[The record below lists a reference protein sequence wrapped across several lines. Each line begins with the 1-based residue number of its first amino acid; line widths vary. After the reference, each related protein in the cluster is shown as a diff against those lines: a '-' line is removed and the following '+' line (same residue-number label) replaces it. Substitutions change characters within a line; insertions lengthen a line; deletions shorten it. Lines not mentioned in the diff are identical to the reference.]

1 MLILVVLLAVTHAF
15 VPVLGQTTD
24 SAASNSQ
31 KQADSRNQDQ
41 KPAPAVSRVKSQDKS
56 SSIQGTES
64 NKRPDDY
71 QQPTINVT
79 NPAPMPESWSWHDKI
94 AWGASL
100 LLLVV
105 AAVTLR
111 WFIIQNNATKKAADA
126 ALLNAQAVIS
136 AERPWIV
143 LDVAID
149 HDKTFIF
156 SAKNVGRS
164 AAKIISIC
172 NRVPFIVDSDA
183 LPTPPDY
190 REEDEFVNTPILLPP
205 GEMHCI
211 AFFNFGKFQDAN
223 FQWASAVQFG
233 GGKSIY
239 IYGRIQYLPMP
250 EMPGSLADPWETR
263 YCRWYVPID
272 IPTFADGRCPKEYTL
287 YK

>member
-56 SSIQGTES
+56 SSIRGTES

-111 WFIIQNNATKKAADA
+111 WFIIQTNATKKAADA
-126 ALLNAQAVIS
+126 ALLNAQ
-136 AERPWIV
+136 
-143 LDVAID
+143 
-149 HDKTFIF
+149 
-156 SAKNVGRS
+156 
-164 AAKIISIC
+164 
-172 NRVPFIVDSDA
+172 
-183 LPTPPDY
+183 
-190 REEDEFVNTPILLPP
+190 
-205 GEMHCI
+205 
-211 AFFNFGKFQDAN
+211 
-223 FQWASAVQFG
+223 AVQFG